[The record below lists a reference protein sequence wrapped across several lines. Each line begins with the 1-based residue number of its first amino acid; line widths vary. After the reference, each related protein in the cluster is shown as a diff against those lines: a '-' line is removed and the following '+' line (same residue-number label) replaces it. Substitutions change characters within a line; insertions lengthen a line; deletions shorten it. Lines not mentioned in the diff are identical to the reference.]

1 MSKMTDKLKNLKKHL
16 TTQIKEANRVNS
28 EWVYILKVEA
38 ETCLQ
43 LAEAEESI
51 IELIKDKKTVKV
63 TRKNNYWATCDGC
76 GKTFRVFMMPAKK
89 AKHCPECGREI
100 IWDA

>member
-1 MSKMTDKLKNLKKHL
+1 MSNMTDRLKNLKKHL

-43 LAEAEESI
+43 LAEAEETIVEMLAGS
-51 IELIKDKKTVKV
+51 KDGNVQKTYK
-63 TRKNNYWATCDGC
+63 
-76 GKTFRVFMMPAKK
+76 
-89 AKHCPECGREI
+89 
-100 IWDA
+100 